1 MAQWQRTHLPMQEMH
16 SIPGLGRSPREGNSN
31 PHQYSCLG
39 NPMGRGAWWAI
50 VHGVSKES
58 DMTEQLNYNNKKYI
72 ALLERRVLLIFAF
85 PRPGTWGTSGHTGRT
100 CYLPPVWTLSPSK
113 HSRKKADFR
122 GKLGSNQRQVL
133 VLGFLPPLTSPH

>member
-1 MAQWQRTHLPMQEMH
+1 
-16 SIPGLGRSPREGNSN
+16 
-31 PHQYSCLG
+31 
-39 NPMGRGAWWAI
+39 MGRGAWQAT

-85 PRPGTWGTSGHTGRT
+85 PWPGTWGTSGHTSRT
-100 CYLPPVWTLSPSK
+100 CYLPPVWTLFPSK
-113 HSRKKADFR
+113 HSRNKADFR

-133 VLGFLPPLTSPH
+133 VLGFLPSLTSPH